1 MTAITV
7 FKTKDQLYSGFSCI
21 GHAGFRESGNDIVCA
36 SISILVINTI
46 NSIER
51 FTDQKIMVQED
62 EIEGRIELRIEGTP
76 SNDTVLLLDA
86 MVLGL
91 TEIQKNYSKFCK
103 VDFKEV

>member
-1 MTAITV
+1 
-7 FKTKDQLYSGFSCI
+7 
-21 GHAGFRESGNDIVCA
+21 
-36 SISILVINTI
+36 
-46 NSIER
+46 
-51 FTDQKIMVQED
+51 MVQED